1 MATKTSPFN
10 WTNDEVELPLK
21 LTNEYKVKN
30 ENKNI
35 DWGSVQQKCTDILD
49 RFKSELEKAIEWL
62 GKGLSSQGGINLQAV
77 LSTEH
82 GKKQLLSCLRIFK
95 TTRFNQNYS

>member
-35 DWGSVQQKCTDILD
+35 DWGRSSKNVRIYWIVSRVSWRRQSSG
-49 RFKSELEKAIEWL
+49 SEKDYPH
-62 GKGLSSQGGINLQAV
+62 KG
-77 LSTEH
+77 E
-82 GKKQLLSCLRIFK
+82 
-95 TTRFNQNYS
+95 